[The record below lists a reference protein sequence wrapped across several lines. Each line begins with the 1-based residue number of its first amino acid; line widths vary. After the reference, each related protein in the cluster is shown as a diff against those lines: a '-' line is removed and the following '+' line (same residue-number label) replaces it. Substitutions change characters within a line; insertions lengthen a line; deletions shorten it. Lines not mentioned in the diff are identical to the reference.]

1 MLTYLLII
9 ITLYLAGNAYI
20 FIRAKQALK
29 VKSLGVKIFLT
40 VLFWI
45 CALSFFGT
53 MLTRNLE
60 MPVFISHSMYTIGTS
75 WLIFTLYMA
84 LFLLLFDILKL
95 FKVVYKYR
103 FYLSLVFTLGLLGCG
118 VYNYHHPETNVVS
131 ILTNKRYEDTP
142 QAIKIVAISDVH
154 LGNGT
159 GKAALKKYVEM
170 INAQHPDLILISGDL
185 IDNSVVPLYTENMA
199 EELANLKAPM
209 GIYMVLG
216 NHEYIS
222 GIDESIRYIKSTQ
235 IQLLRDSVVTLPN
248 GIQLIGRDD
257 RHNRKR
263 HSLQELMVNIDKSK
277 PIILLDHFLTSQT
290 KEQLV
295 SISNSLQSLLMHGR
309 KVKYRLHPRYSDREL
324 VKQIVGKENVEY
336 PEKVSI
342 LDSISNM
349 DTAIGLYTTVLNQ
362 AYHCGK
368 NVIIDDV
375 TYPSEVK
382 KLEEF
387 KYIMIHKKL
396 PLLSELIKK

>member
-9 ITLYLAGNAYI
+9 ITLYLVGNAYI

-53 MLTRNLE
+53 MLARNLE
-60 MPVFISHSMYTIGTS
+60 MPVFISHSMYILGTS

-95 FKVVYKYR
+95 FKVVCKYR
-103 FYLSLVFTLGLLGCG
+103 FYLSLVFTLGLLGYG

-131 ILTNKRYEDTP
+131 ILTNKQYEDTP

-199 EELANLKAPM
+199 EELGDLKAPM

-222 GIDESIRYIKSTQ
+222 GIDESIRYIKSTP

-263 HSLQELMVNIDKSK
+263 RSLQELMVNVNKSK
-277 PIILLDHFLTSQT
+277 PIILLDHQPF
-290 KEQLV
+290 
-295 SISNSLQSLLMHGR
+295 
-309 KVKYRLHPRYSDREL
+309 D
-324 VKQIVGKENVEY
+324 
-336 PEKVSI
+336 
-342 LDSISNM
+342 
-349 DTAIGLYTTVLNQ
+349 
-362 AYHCGK
+362 
-368 NVIIDDV
+368 
-375 TYPSEVK
+375 
-382 KLEEF
+382 LEETEAAGIDLQF
-387 KYIMIHKKL
+387 SGHTHHGQIWPISWVTESIFEQSHGYRQWGNSHVYVSSG
-396 PLLSELIKK
+396 LSLWGPPFRIGTYSEMVIFNFQ

>member
-170 INAQHPDLILISGDL
+170 INAQHPDLILIGGDL
-185 IDNSVVPLYTENMA
+185 IDNSLTPLYKENMA
-199 EELANLKAPM
+199 EELARLKAPL
-209 GIYMVLG
+209 GIYMVPG

-222 GIDESIRYIKSTQ
+222 GIRKSMQFINETP
-235 IQLLRDSVVTLPN
+235 IHLLRDEVVTLPG
-248 GIQLIGRDD
+248 GIQIVGRDD
-257 RHNRKR
+257 RSNKDRL
-263 HSLQELMVNIDKSK
+263 SLQELVKNIDPSK
-277 PIILLDHFLTSQT
+277 PVILLDHQPYNLPETENAGIDLQFSGHTHRGQVWPISLITDRMF
-290 KEQLV
+290 EQSYGYRKWGNSHVYV
-295 SISNSLQSLLMHGR
+295 SSGLSLWGPPFRIGTDS
-309 KVKYRLHPRYSDREL
+309 EL
-324 VKQIVGKENVEY
+324 VVFNITCK
-336 PEKVSI
+336 
-342 LDSISNM
+342 
-349 DTAIGLYTTVLNQ
+349 
-362 AYHCGK
+362 
-368 NVIIDDV
+368 
-375 TYPSEVK
+375 
-382 KLEEF
+382 
-387 KYIMIHKKL
+387 
-396 PLLSELIKK
+396 

>member
-53 MLTRNLE
+53 MLARNLE
-60 MPVFISHSMYTIGTS
+60 IPVFISHSMYTIGTS

-95 FKVVYKYR
+95 VKIVCKYR
-103 FYLSLVFTLGLLGCG
+103 FYLSLVFTLGLLGYG

-131 ILTNKRYEDTP
+131 ILTNKQYGDTP
-142 QAIKIVAISDVH
+142 QAIKIVAISDIH

-170 INAQHPDLILISGDL
+170 INAQYPDLILISGDL

-199 EELANLKAPM
+199 EELGDLKAPM

-263 HSLQELMVNIDKSK
+263 RSLQELMVNVDKSK
-277 PIILLDHFLTSQT
+277 PIILLDHQPF
-290 KEQLV
+290 
-295 SISNSLQSLLMHGR
+295 
-309 KVKYRLHPRYSDREL
+309 D
-324 VKQIVGKENVEY
+324 
-336 PEKVSI
+336 
-342 LDSISNM
+342 
-349 DTAIGLYTTVLNQ
+349 
-362 AYHCGK
+362 
-368 NVIIDDV
+368 
-375 TYPSEVK
+375 
-382 KLEEF
+382 LEETETAGIDLQF
-387 KYIMIHKKL
+387 SGHTHHGQIWPISWGTESIFEQSHGYRQWGNSHVYVSSG
-396 PLLSELIKK
+396 LSLWGPPFRIGTYSEMVIFNFQ